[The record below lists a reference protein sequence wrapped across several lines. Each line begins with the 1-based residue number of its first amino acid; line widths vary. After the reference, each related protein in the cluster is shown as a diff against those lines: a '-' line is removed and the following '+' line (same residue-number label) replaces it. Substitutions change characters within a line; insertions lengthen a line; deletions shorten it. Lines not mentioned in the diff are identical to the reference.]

1 MDKLPTDVSG
11 TFPSIPHEKDKFLP
25 NRQEDAQI

>member
-1 MDKLPTDVSG
+1 MEKFPTGVSG

-25 NRQEDAQI
+25 IRQEGAQI